1 MPRLT
6 TTALLALATLF
17 ATAAISSAQTAD
29 PAGQPT
35 STFTQSQPAPIERD
49 APAADNQNAQRT
61 PMPMAQQPARLVD
74 THTTL
79 TAGQSLT
86 TSANI
91 ASAQP
96 TNGVFVRVGQNSS
109 IKAIATDP
117 NHVELRVEQGIANIS
132 VHHPDHG
139 SEILVDLPGGQTG
152 LLKDGLYTFNAST
165 NTVRVLKGEA
175 DAYLGSNVN
184 AKPIKVKEDHSITF
198 SGPAARSVEF
208 APLQARADLVPYVGG
223 PASDGPNP
231 GYNYRPYGPYGDGF
245 YGAYG
250 DPYYA
255 YGWGYPYY
263 GWGYPGFGLGLG
275 FGGFYGGG
283 FRGGYGGFHGGGFH
297 GGGGRR

>member
-6 TTALLALATLF
+6 TTALLALATLS

-35 STFTQSQPAPIERD
+35 SSYTQSQPAPIERL
-49 APAADNQNAQRT
+49 APSNAQQG
-61 PMPMAQQPARLVD
+61 PMQPAQPPARLVD

-79 TAGQSLT
+79 TAGQALT
-86 TSANI
+86 TTSNI
-91 ASAQP
+91 ASAQA
-96 TNGVFVRVGQNSS
+96 TNGVYVRVGQNSAV
-109 IKAIATDP
+109 KAVATDP
-117 NHVELRVEQGIANIS
+117 NHVELRVEQGIANVS
-132 VHHPDHG
+132 VHQPDHG
-139 SEILVDLPGGQTG
+139 AEILVDLPGGQTG

-175 DAYLGSNVN
+175 DAYLGSNLN
-184 AKPIKVKEDHSITF
+184 AKPIKVKEDHSVTF

-223 PASDGPNP
+223 PSTDGPNP
-231 GYNYRPYGPYGDGF
+231 GYSYYSYGPYGDGF
-245 YGAYG
+245 YPGYYG
-250 DPYYA
+250 YPYYS
-255 YGWGYPYY
+255 YGWGYPYF

-283 FRGGYGGFHGGGFH
+283 FRGGFHGGGFH
-297 GGGGRR
+297 GGHR